1 MVETD
6 CYRNCDASCSD
17 TDRAATGAP
26 VVLPPALD
34 RAVIQ
39 YRAGG
44 VVSHSTGHRC
54 AAGSQI
60 QGRRGGAAPSGP
72 EFAGGV
78 GAPALQ
84 RGIVEDCASR
94 AASRGESRV
103 GEHRACL
110 EAGLVQICIH
120 RVADAVRIRI

>member
-6 CYRNCDASCSD
+6 CYCYCDAPRPDADC
-17 TDRAATGAP
+17 AATGAS
-26 VVLPPALD
+26 VGLAPALY

-39 YRAGG
+39 YRAGSVESNG
-44 VVSHSTGHRC
+44 AGHRC

-60 QGRRGGAAPSGP
+60 QFRRGGAAPSGP
-72 EFAGGV
+72 ELAGGV

-94 AASRGESRV
+94 AASCGES
-103 GEHRACL
+103 
-110 EAGLVQICIH
+110 
-120 RVADAVRIRI
+120 